1 MFGPI
6 PRPRVI
12 SCPGLYSQW
21 WGWLT
26 HSSGCL
32 EHLYWEVAAAWPGAS
47 HSCFLPLYHP
57 SLHKRPWSNPW
68 WRTRDPHWAVSLF
81 SGGAENEEVYSGANF
96 KDKNSFN
103 VIKEWMITVENG
115 KIQILTKK
123 KKIKCLLFHSPET
136 TTINTLIKYAFF
148 FFFSLLSSSFS
159 YLLPS
164 LPFPFFLPSIYLIN
178 SITGI
183 LGDSV
188 GWFQTTTIK
197 QLSQ

>member
-1 MFGPI
+1 
-6 PRPRVI
+6 
-12 SCPGLYSQW
+12 
-21 WGWLT
+21 
-26 HSSGCL
+26 
-32 EHLYWEVAAAWPGAS
+32 
-47 HSCFLPLYHP
+47 
-57 SLHKRPWSNPW
+57 
-68 WRTRDPHWAVSLF
+68 
-81 SGGAENEEVYSGANF
+81 
-96 KDKNSFN
+96 
-103 VIKEWMITVENG
+103 MITVENG

-136 TTINTLIKYAFF
+136 TTINTLIKYA

-197 QLSQ
+197 QLSQYSKSKFSWFPSACKS